1 MSGHPAV
8 LDDRVAAPEIDDFG
22 VLRHAGSWVALSDRR
37 ETIMRALLAARGRA
51 VTRHELASA
60 TWPDGGR
67 SAHALDVHIHRLRP
81 ALAGLG
87 LTIRTL
93 RGRGFV
99 LEALTGE
106 PATQEEM
113 RWQA

>member
-8 LDDRVAAPEIDDFG
+8 LDDRAVPPEIDDFG
-22 VLRHAGSWVALSDRR
+22 VLRHQGSWIALSDRL
-37 ETIMRALLAARGRA
+37 ETIMRVLMAAQGRP
-51 VTRHELASA
+51 VTRHELARA

-81 ALAGLG
+81 RLAGIG

-106 PATQEEM
+106 PAT
-113 RWQA
+113 RRR